1 MGHFIDRLE
10 NHTLRRVDYK
20 SLNRDEIQTAAV

>member
-10 NHTLRRVDYK
+10 NHTLRRVAYK
-20 SLNRDEIQTAAV
+20 SLNCDEIQTSAI